1 MNTTKSV
8 GMNATSAGSTAGPSQ
23 PHSIWTLAAAGFL
36 AYYITVMWHEIF
48 GHGIAG
54 YLVGARHF
62 ILTSTSMFS
71 PDLPMSAQPLSTQRI
86 TLSGR
91 FVAFAGPLANAIM
104 GFVIYPIFR
113 AATRR
118 NANLTLRYFLWL
130 LAALNFFLGF
140 MYMVFSGIFSVGD
153 YAAVIAFLPFHALL
167 RTLEVLIGALLGV
180 VTVRFFAP
188 SFAQFSE
195 NLWRLSLVPYVS
207 ATLVFCLTGLRIPN
221 STHFMLVAVIP
232 ASLMGQAIL
241 VFITPVARR
250 LRVATPRPEA
260 IRTSPVMIAIALV
273 FVVVVYLTAP
283 GVNFTLP

>member
-1 MNTTKSV
+1 MHTTKS
-8 GMNATSAGSTAGPSQ
+8 AAGPGQ
-23 PHSIWTLAAAGFL
+23 PHSVWTLAAVGFL

-48 GHGIAG
+48 GHGTAG

-71 PDLPMSAQPLSTQRI
+71 PDLPMSTQRV

-140 MYMVFSGIFSVGD
+140 MYMVFSGIFGVGD

-167 RTLEVLIGALLGV
+167 RTLEVLIGLLLGV

-188 SFAQFSE
+188 SFAEFSE

-207 ATLVFCLTGLRIPN
+207 ATLVFCVTGLRIPN

-250 LRVATPRPEA
+250 MRVATPQPEA
-260 IRTSPVMIAIALV
+260 IRTSPVIIAIALV
-273 FVVVVYLTAP
+273 FVVVVYFTAP

>member
-1 MNTTKSV
+1 MIETVTV
-8 GMNATSAGSTAGPSQ
+8 GMKTRSSAGIGDRAQ
-23 PHSIWTLAAAGFL
+23 PHSIWTLATAGFL

-48 GHGIAG
+48 GHGTAL

-71 PDLPMSAQPLSTQRI
+71 PDMPVSTQRI

-104 GFVIYPIFR
+104 GIVIYPIFR
-113 AATRR
+113 SMTRR

-140 MYMVFSGIFSVGD
+140 MYMVFSGIFGVGD
-153 YAAVIAFLPFHALL
+153 YSTVIAFLPFHALL
-167 RTLEVLIGALLGV
+167 RTLEVLVGALLSAA
-180 VTVRFFAP
+180 TVRFFAA
-188 SFAQFSE
+188 SLAEFSE
-195 NLWRLSLVPYVS
+195 NLWRLCLVPYVS

-221 STHFMLVAVIP
+221 STHFMLIAVIP

-260 IRTSPVMIAIALV
+260 IRTSPVMIAVALV

>member
-8 GMNATSAGSTAGPSQ
+8 DMNATSAGTTAGPSQ

-48 GHGIAG
+48 GHGTAG

-71 PDLPMSAQPLSTQRI
+71 PDLPMSAQRI

-113 AATRR
+113 AATRS

-167 RTLEVLIGALLGV
+167 RTLEVLIGTLLGV

-250 LRVATPRPEA
+250 LRVATPQPEA
-260 IRTSPVMIAIALV
+260 IRTSPLMIAIALV

>member
-1 MNTTKSV
+1 MSTTTSF
-8 GMNATSAGSTAGPSQ
+8 GINATSTGSAAGAAQ

-48 GHGIAG
+48 GHGTAG
-54 YLVGARHF
+54 YLLGARHF

-71 PDLPMSAQPLSTQRI
+71 PDMPGSTQGI
-86 TLSGR
+86 TLGGR

-104 GFVIYPIFR
+104 GVAIYPLFR

-118 NANLTLRYFLWL
+118 NANLTLRFFLWL

-140 MYMVFSGIFSVGD
+140 MYMVFSGIFGVGD
-153 YAAVIAFLPFHALL
+153 YAAVIAFLPFHGLL
-167 RTLEVLIGALLGV
+167 RTLEVLVGGLLCAA
-180 VTVRFFAP
+180 TVRFFAP
-188 SFAQFSE
+188 SFAEFAE
-195 NLWRLSLVPYVS
+195 NLWRLCLVPYVS

-250 LRVATPRPEA
+250 LRTATPRQEA
-260 IRTSPVMIAIALV
+260 IRTSPLVIAIALV
-273 FVVVVYLTAP
+273 FVMVVYLTAP
-283 GVNFTLP
+283 GVHFVLP